1 MTTELRKTQLI
12 PGKRLSL
19 GHLDATPKVDARS
32 ELEIVD
38 KVGAVTSGD
47 ASLIAMN
54 VRLSAA
60 VSSLVSAR
68 LDVVYDRPRNIR
80 IDARRSS
87 ERAHRIIYERIVYAE
102 ELCTHS
108 WNIGLFEW

>member
-1 MTTELRKTQLI
+1 MTSELRKTQHI
-12 PGKRLSL
+12 PGNRLAL
-19 GHLDATPKVDARS
+19 GHLDATPKVDAKS
-32 ELEIVD
+32 ELEILD
-38 KVGAVTSGD
+38 KAGAATSGE

-54 VRLSAA
+54 MRFSAA

-68 LDVVYDRPRNIR
+68 LDVVYDRPRNVR

-87 ERAHRIIYERIVYAE
+87 ERAHRIIYERIVDAE